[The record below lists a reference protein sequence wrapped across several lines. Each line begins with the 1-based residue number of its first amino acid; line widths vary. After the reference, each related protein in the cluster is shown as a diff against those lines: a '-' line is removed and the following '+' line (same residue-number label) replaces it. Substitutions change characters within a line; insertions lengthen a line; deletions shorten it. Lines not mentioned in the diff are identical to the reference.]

1 MADIDPKA
9 IAAFL
14 LIGLLSPV
22 LNYWA
27 QRLILRHKTR
37 KAIEFLEADP
47 LVYEGAQFRKVLSV
61 DGVQLLGPGR
71 IVSIEPNRV
80 LVASSDGAVLVPF
93 DGVEFKSAYPQWL
106 NASGAPESRPAP
118 AARPEEAYS

>member
-1 MADIDPKA
+1 MAEIDPKA
-9 IAAFL
+9 IAAFV

-47 LVYEGAQFRKVLSV
+47 LVFEGARFRKLLSG
-61 DGVQLLGPGR
+61 DGVQLLGQGRVASIQPG
-71 IVSIEPNRV
+71 RV
-80 LVASSDGAVLVPF
+80 LVESSDGAVQMPF
-93 DGVEFKSAYPQWL
+93 DGLEFKAAYPHWL
-106 NASGAPESRPAP
+106 AAPPGLQPTAPGPREES
-118 AARPEEAYS
+118 YS